1 MTAALRTLI
10 ARVAEGQHLTEQEAS
25 EAMEALIGGEAT
37 PAQMAALLVALRLKG
52 ETVEEITGCAR
63 AMRARATPIPHR
75 QPFVVDTC
83 GTGGDG
89 AGTFNISTTAAFV
102 VAGAGVPVAKHGN
115 RAASSQAGSADVLE
129 ALGIPIDLAP
139 EDVGRCIDE
148 VGIGFLFAP
157 TVHAAMRHVAPV
169 RREIG
174 LRTIFNFLGPLTN
187 PAGARA
193 QLVGVFRADLTE
205 PLARVLG
212 NLGVERAMVVHGL
225 EGVDEIS
232 ISGPTRVSEYRDGT
246 VRTYEIVPED
256 AGLERAA
263 PEAIRGGTAAENARI
278 TLGVLEGRPGPHR
291 DVVLLN
297 AGAALVTAGRAGSL
311 REGARLAAEAIDS
324 GRALAKLEALRRLA
338 SEAAACRR
346 PA

>member
-1 MTAALRTLI
+1 MAQELRTLI
-10 ARVAEGQHLTEQEAS
+10 ARVAEGQNLTEEEAS
-25 EAMEALIGGEAT
+25 QAMEALMAGEAT

-63 AMRARATPIPHR
+63 VMRARAIPVPHR

-129 ALGIPIDLAP
+129 ALGVRIDLSP
-139 EDVGRCIDE
+139 EEVGRCIDE

-157 TVHAAMRHVAPV
+157 ALHTAMRHVAPV

-187 PAGARA
+187 PAGAQA
-193 QLVGVFRADLTE
+193 QLVGVFRPDLTE

-212 NLGVERAMVVHGL
+212 NLGVRRALVVHGL
-225 EGVDEIS
+225 EGIDEVS
-232 ISGPTRVSEYRDGT
+232 VSGPTRVSDYQDGA

-256 AGLERAA
+256 AGLRRAP
-263 PEAIRGGTAAENARI
+263 PESIRGGTPAENARI
-278 TLGVLEGRPGPHR
+278 AEAVLQGRPGPQR

-297 AGAALVTAGRAGSL
+297 AGMALVAAGRATTPA
-311 REGARLAAEAIDS
+311 EGVRLAAEAVDS
-324 GRALAKLEALRRLA
+324 GRALAVLEGLRRLTCA
-338 SEAAACRR
+338 LAAERQ